1 MEAQS
6 VWSLAFEAGTCQNL
20 RQMSQI
26 NSSIIISTPS
36 QAIKDT
42 IKKNIMVAS
51 HPHVTWLPQ
60 TKRDVSKTSGTSSSV
75 CTILTLLTLSSL
87 YISECLGWGS
97 WYSKCYGRNLAF
109 LLMFTVCRYKK
120 NKERNEERGKRHVF
134 RKLLTA
140 AELNPKILP
149 RIRASGHGRNIL
161 WLTLALRGFRRGVS
175 LYCISMSDGA
185 DKISLHNNML
195 KTPGL

>member
-1 MEAQS
+1 MSTDSFSKHSKIWS
-6 VWSLAFEAGTCQNL
+6 VSSLAFEAGTCQNL

-42 IKKNIMVAS
+42 IK
-51 HPHVTWLPQ
+51 
-60 TKRDVSKTSGTSSSV
+60 RG
-75 CTILTLLTLSSL
+75 LLTFAMS
-87 YISECLGWGS
+87 GGS
-97 WYSKCYGRNLAF
+97 WHSKCYGRNLAF
-109 LLMFTVCRYKK
+109 LLMFTVCRYKE

-175 LYCISMSDGA
+175 LYCISMS
-185 DKISLHNNML
+185 KISLHNNML